1 MCVWSLSRYHSFST
15 KRRFI
20 EIEEHSKDTIV
31 SSLFEL
37 LPALRNLKANELTMN
52 LIVVLKAIYTF
63 LFSSL
68 LWNLK
73 QSYLLIVRLDVLRAK
88 PAAEKQKIYTTVLLP
103 QTEAIKEYLTK
114 LEQEV
119 QKNETEAPLPL
130 PEESVSFETAVYSKE
145 GESRSS

>member
-1 MCVWSLSRYHSFST
+1 
-15 KRRFI
+15 
-20 EIEEHSKDTIV
+20 
-31 SSLFEL
+31 
-37 LPALRNLKANELTMN
+37 MN
-52 LIVVLKAIYTF
+52 LIVILKAIYTF